1 MAVSTGARDLKYHP
15 GFCNEISSEALPHA
29 LPKGQVWVLA
39 LMTSVVSETE
49 ISLSVDYRACYSA
62 PRPVIAARCLLSEL
76 NVCICS
82 EQPSGVSLWAVL

>member
-1 MAVSTGARDLKYHP
+1 MAVSTGTGARDLKYHP

-39 LMTSVVSETE
+39 LMTSVASETLFCR
-49 ISLSVDYRACYSA
+49 LSCLLLCTM
-62 PRPVIAARCLLSEL
+62 IAARCLLSEL